1 MIRRCTVAS
10 LVLPAALV
18 ATALLAQEPAPA
30 SLRIL
35 SPADGSVVTGTVKLA
50 ASVEPAA
57 AAAAVKQVT
66 FYVDGR
72 SVCVDDTPLT
82 VECTWEAGSDV
93 KAHVVR
99 VVADMTDRP
108 RLVASV
114 QTRGLDYAEKVS
126 VNVIQINA
134 LVTEG
139 GSKYVRG
146 LPRSAFKVLEDG
158 VPQRIS
164 HFAAEGT
171 PLELVLAID
180 VSGSMSLSVPQL
192 KTAVQ
197 KFLAA
202 ISSRDRVTLLAFNDS
217 VYTLTQREADP
228 AARVRAVDRLAAWG
242 GTSLYDVVIK
252 AFGQVSKE
260 PGRHAVVLFTD
271 GEDRTSLSTLD
282 AVEARIK
289 KSDAT
294 LFAVAL
300 GRGSKVEAFKSVL
313 ERLAN
318 ATGGRAIFADRAE
331 NLDEPFGKIMEEL
344 SNQYLLGYEPSNT
357 RRDGTWRRITVETTD
372 KRYKVRARL
381 GYTADS
387 R

>member
-1 MIRRCTVAS
+1 MMPRRTLAAS
-10 LVLPAALV
+10 FALV
-18 ATALLAQEPAPA
+18 VFFATTAGAQDGAT
-30 SLRIL
+30 LRIR
-35 SPADGSVVTGTVKLA
+35 SPADGSVVTGRVLLSA
-50 ASVEPAA
+50 AIEPASA
-57 AAAAVKQVT
+57 ATAARQVT

-72 SVCVDDTPLT
+72 SVCVDDTPAT
-82 VECTWEAGSDV
+82 IACTWEAGTDV

-99 VVADMTDRP
+99 AVADMVDRP
-108 RLVASV
+108 RLVSSI
-114 QTRGLDYAEKVS
+114 QTRALDYAEKVA

-134 LVTEG
+134 IVTEG

-146 LPRSAFKVLEDG
+146 LPRSAFKVAEDG

-180 VSGSMSLSVPQL
+180 VSGSMSSSVSQL
-192 KTAVQ
+192 KTAVK
-197 KFLAA
+197 KFLSA
-202 ISSRDRVTLLAFNDS
+202 ISSRDHVTLLAFNDS
-217 VYTLTQREADP
+217 VYTLAQREADP
-228 AARVRAVDRLAAWG
+228 AMRVKAVDRLAAWG

-252 AFGQVSKE
+252 SFGQVSRE
-260 PGRHAVVLFTD
+260 PGRHAVVIFTD
-271 GEDRTSLSTLD
+271 GEDRTSLSTLE
-282 AVEARIK
+282 AVEARIR

-300 GRGSKVEAFKSVL
+300 GRGSKVEAFKAVL
-313 ERLAN
+313 DRLAN
-318 ATGGRAIFADRAE
+318 ATGGRAIFTDRAE

-357 RRDGTWRRITVETTD
+357 KRDGTWRTITVETTD
-372 KRYKVRARL
+372 KRHKVRARQ

-387 R
+387 K

>member
-1 MIRRCTVAS
+1 MMPRRTLAAS
-10 LVLPAALV
+10 FALV
-18 ATALLAQEPAPA
+18 VFFATTAGAQDGAT
-30 SLRIL
+30 LRIL
-35 SPADGSVVTGTVKLA
+35 SPADGSVVTGRVLLSA
-50 ASVEPAA
+50 AIEPASA
-57 AAAAVKQVT
+57 ATAARQVT

-72 SVCVDDTPLT
+72 SVCVDDTPAT
-82 VECTWEAGSDV
+82 IACTWEAGTDV

-99 VVADMTDRP
+99 AVADMVDRP
-108 RLVASV
+108 RLVSSI
-114 QTRGLDYAEKVS
+114 QTRALDYAEKVA

-134 LVTEG
+134 IVTEG

-146 LPRSAFKVLEDG
+146 LPRSAFKVAEDG

-180 VSGSMSLSVPQL
+180 VSGSMSSSVSQL
-192 KTAVQ
+192 KTAVK
-197 KFLAA
+197 KFLSA
-202 ISSRDRVTLLAFNDS
+202 ISSRDHVTLLAFNDS
-217 VYTLTQREADP
+217 VYTLAQREADP
-228 AARVRAVDRLAAWG
+228 AMRVKAVDRLAAWG

-252 AFGQVSKE
+252 SFGQVSRE
-260 PGRHAVVLFTD
+260 PGRHAVVIFTD
-271 GEDRTSLSTLD
+271 GEDRTSLSTLE
-282 AVEARIK
+282 AVEARIR

-300 GRGSKVEAFKSVL
+300 GRGSKVEAFKAVL
-313 ERLAN
+313 DRLAN
-318 ATGGRAIFADRAE
+318 ATGGRAIFTDRAE

-357 RRDGTWRRITVETTD
+357 KRDGTWRTITVETTD
-372 KRYKVRARL
+372 KRHKVRARQ

-387 R
+387 K

>member
-1 MIRRCTVAS
+1 MSRRHEITPAIVA
-10 LVLPAALV
+10 AALV
-18 ATALLAQEPAPA
+18 AALAAQEPAPA

-35 SPADGSVVTGTVKLA
+35 APADGTVMTGRVRLA
-50 ASVEPAA
+50 ASVEPPGATTK
-57 AAAAVKQVT
+57 VKQVT

-72 SVCVDDTPLT
+72 SVCVDDTPAT
-82 VECTWEAGSDV
+82 IECTWEAGTDV
-93 KAHVVR
+93 RAHVVR

-134 LVTEG
+134 IVTEG

-146 LPRSAFKVLEDG
+146 LPRSAFRVLEDD

-192 KTAVQ
+192 KTAVK
-197 KFLAA
+197 KFLAT

-217 VYTLTQREADP
+217 VYTLSHREADP
-228 AARVRAVDRLAAWG
+228 AARAKAVDRLAAWG

-300 GRGSKVEAFKSVL
+300 GRGSKVEAFKAVL
-313 ERLAN
+313 ERLAH
-318 ATGGRAIFADRAE
+318 ATGGRAIFTERAE
-331 NLDEPFGKIMEEL
+331 TLDEPFGKIMEEL
-344 SNQYLLGYEPSNT
+344 SNQYLLGYEPTNI
-357 RRDGTWRRITVETTD
+357 RRDGAWRRIRVETTD

>member
-1 MIRRCTVAS
+1 MMPRRTLAAS
-10 LVLPAALV
+10 FALV
-18 ATALLAQEPAPA
+18 VFLATTAGAQDGAT
-30 SLRIL
+30 LRIL
-35 SPADGSVVTGTVKLA
+35 SPADGSVVTGRVLLSA
-50 ASVEPAA
+50 AIEPASA
-57 AAAAVKQVT
+57 ATAARQVT

-72 SVCVDDTPLT
+72 SVCVDDTPAT
-82 VECTWEAGSDV
+82 IACTWEAGTDV

-99 VVADMTDRP
+99 AVADMVDRP
-108 RLVASV
+108 RLVSSI
-114 QTRGLDYAEKVS
+114 QTRALDYAEKVA

-134 LVTEG
+134 IVTEG

-146 LPRSAFKVLEDG
+146 LPRSAFKVAEDG

-180 VSGSMSLSVPQL
+180 VSGSMSSSVSQL
-192 KTAVQ
+192 KTAVK
-197 KFLAA
+197 KFLSA
-202 ISSRDRVTLLAFNDS
+202 ISSRDHVTLLAFNDS
-217 VYTLTQREADP
+217 VYTLAQREADP
-228 AARVRAVDRLAAWG
+228 AMRVKAVDRLAAWG

-252 AFGQVSKE
+252 SFGQVSRE
-260 PGRHAVVLFTD
+260 PGRHAVVIFTD
-271 GEDRTSLSTLD
+271 GEDRTSLSTLE
-282 AVEARIK
+282 AVEARIR

-300 GRGSKVEAFKSVL
+300 GRGSKVEAFKAVL
-313 ERLAN
+313 DRLAN
-318 ATGGRAIFADRAE
+318 ATGGRAIFTDRAE

-357 RRDGTWRRITVETTD
+357 KRDGTWRTITVETTD
-372 KRYKVRARL
+372 KRHKVRARQ

-387 R
+387 K

>member
-1 MIRRCTVAS
+1 MPRRTLAAS
-10 LVLPAALV
+10 FALV
-18 ATALLAQEPAPA
+18 VFFATTAGAQDGAT
-30 SLRIL
+30 LRIL
-35 SPADGSVVTGTVKLA
+35 SPADGSVVTGRVLLSA
-50 ASVEPAA
+50 AIEPASA
-57 AAAAVKQVT
+57 ATAARQVT

-72 SVCVDDTPLT
+72 SVCVDDTPAT
-82 VECTWEAGSDV
+82 IACTWEAGTDV

-99 VVADMTDRP
+99 AVADMVDRP
-108 RLVASV
+108 RLVSSI
-114 QTRGLDYAEKVS
+114 QTRALDYAEKVA

-134 LVTEG
+134 IVTEG

-146 LPRSAFKVLEDG
+146 LPRSAFKVAEDG

-180 VSGSMSLSVPQL
+180 VSGSMSSSVSQL
-192 KTAVQ
+192 KTAVK
-197 KFLAA
+197 KFLSA
-202 ISSRDRVTLLAFNDS
+202 ISSRDHVTLLAFNDS
-217 VYTLTQREADP
+217 VYTLAQREADP
-228 AARVRAVDRLAAWG
+228 AMRVKAVDRLAAWG

-252 AFGQVSKE
+252 SFGQVSRE
-260 PGRHAVVLFTD
+260 PGRHAVVIFTD
-271 GEDRTSLSTLD
+271 GEDRTSLSTLE
-282 AVEARIK
+282 AVEARIR

-300 GRGSKVEAFKSVL
+300 GRGSKVEAFKAVL
-313 ERLAN
+313 DRLAN
-318 ATGGRAIFADRAE
+318 ATGGRAIFTDRAE

-357 RRDGTWRRITVETTD
+357 KRDGTWRTITVETTD
-372 KRYKVRARL
+372 KRHKVRARQ

-387 R
+387 K